1 MTMQLIE
8 PLHTVKRVSRL
19 VEIPT
24 PAFLEFMAAG
34 KHPMTLTD
42 TIFTRDLACCCSQSM
57 ASQKS
62 SDTCAS

>member
-8 PLHTVKRVSRL
+8 PLHTVKRASGL

-24 PAFLEFMAAG
+24 PAFLEFMTAG
-34 KHPMTLTD
+34 KHPMTL
-42 TIFTRDLACCCSQSM
+42 IFTRDLACRCSQSM

-62 SDTCAS
+62 NDTCASYK